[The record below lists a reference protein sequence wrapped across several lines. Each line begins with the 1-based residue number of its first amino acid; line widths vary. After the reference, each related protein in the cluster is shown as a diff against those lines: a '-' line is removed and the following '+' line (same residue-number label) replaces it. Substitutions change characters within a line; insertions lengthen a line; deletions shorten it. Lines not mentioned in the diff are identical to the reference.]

1 MTIKASVSTVSA
13 NNIVTLRSP
22 SKRHIVR
29 FLPGLIDFDKRVVVR
44 TNDGRQEF
52 NGFIT
57 PDNQAIL
64 EELRSVGDRSRL
76 PLAVKQ
82 F

>member
-1 MTIKASVSTVSA
+1 
-13 NNIVTLRSP
+13 
-22 SKRHIVR
+22 
-29 FLPGLIDFDKRVVVR
+29 LIDFDKRVVVR